1 MTLFITISY
10 KWAYAFKSYYLL
22 STPSWPGAERLGG
35 DGGTLPFCFF
45 FKKGKNPEVLGWTNL

>member
-35 DGGTLPFCFF
+35 DGGTLPFCFVF
-45 FKKGKNPEVLGWTNL
+45 FKREKTLRY

>member
-22 STPSWPGAERLGG
+22 STPSWLGAERLGG
-35 DGGTLPFCFF
+35 MVGLFRFLFF
-45 FKKGKNPEVLGWTNL
+45 FKKGKKP

>member
-22 STPSWPGAERLGG
+22 STPSWLGAERLGG
-35 DGGTLPFCFF
+35 MVGPFRFFLVF
-45 FKKGKNPEVLGWTNL
+45 FKREKTLRY